1 MENIISTKT
10 IYEPDSAIF
19 IDQDK
24 TTINVKVKEQF
35 VVKDWSGKEHPKEN
49 TFIRTIKV
57 EPSDVLTEFLSQ
69 IELNKVDENTIKTN
83 NMLEEQNTILESKIK
98 KDILKEIN
106 SKPIQVQQDNNFDFA
121 SMKDEDLF
129 KLKLQSF
136 EIEQVKNST
145 NRELKSSLRKSQTF
159 MEAVAYT
166 AALILDK

>member
-1 MENIISTKT
+1 
-10 IYEPDSAIF
+10 
-19 IDQDK
+19 
-24 TTINVKVKEQF
+24 
-35 VVKDWSGKEHPKEN
+35 
-49 TFIRTIKV
+49 
-57 EPSDVLTEFLSQ
+57 
-69 IELNKVDENTIKTN
+69 
-83 NMLEEQNTILESKIK
+83 MLEEQNTILESKIK